1 MPTNLDLLSIDWQP
15 LVLSLKLA
23 LTTTVALL
31 VVGTPVAYVLAFYKF
46 RGKALVEAVFALPIV
61 LPPTVLGFFVL
72 VAIGNLSPIGPW
84 YKEVFGHTL
93 AFSFEGL
100 VLASILY
107 SFPFAVQ
114 PMQNGFESINQNF
127 IDAARTMGCSAWKRF
142 WLVLLPGARAGVVTG
157 AVLAFAHTVGEF
169 GVVLMVGGSIPGET
183 KVASIAIYEHVETLE
198 YAQAAM
204 MAMVLLCFSFV
215 VLSIVYYYN
224 RRAVRMTGRTLG

>member
-1 MPTNLDLLSIDWQP
+1 LAEYIFQIDWQP
-15 LVLSLKLA
+15 LVLSFKLA
-23 LTTTVALL
+23 LATTISLL
-31 VVGTPVAYVLAFYKF
+31 VLATPVAYLLAFYKF

-72 VAIGNLSPIGPW
+72 VAIGNLSPVGPW
-84 YKEVFGHTL
+84 YREIFGHSL

-100 VLASILY
+100 VVASMLY

-114 PMQNGFESINQNF
+114 PMQNAFESINPHF

-142 WLVLLPGARAGVVTG
+142 WRVVLPAARAGVVTG
-157 AVLAFAHTVGEF
+157 LVLAFAHTIGEF

-198 YAQAAM
+198 YAEAAVM
-204 MAMVLLCFSFV
+204 SMVLLAFSFV
-215 VLSIVYYYN
+215 VLSVVYYYN
-224 RRAVRMTGRTLG
+224 RRAIRMTGRMIG